1 MPQIWMTYEE
11 LESMLDCPV
20 AEARERAHLERLD
33 RKISHDGKT
42 RAKLSVAM
50 TGIFIE
56 RLKTI
61 DYDIDRVV
69 NNLRLVHGLLSECVD
84 QSAQLGRH
92 VRQLLRCLLR
102 IMGTRGRALSGLGH
116 PVHVLGDLTGPSGGL
131 DHVPGHLVCSG
142 TLFFDGCC
150 NRIGDIAYLVD
161 DPADA

>member
-11 LESMLDCPV
+11 LATMLDCPV

-84 QSAQLGRH
+84 QSAHLTSQRRRSH
-92 VRQLLRCLLR
+92 Q
-102 IMGTRGRALSGLGH
+102 SG
-116 PVHVLGDLTGPSGGL
+116 
-131 DHVPGHLVCSG
+131 
-142 TLFFDGCC
+142 
-150 NRIGDIAYLVD
+150 
-161 DPADA
+161 